1 MNRPMT
7 RPMNIAI
14 HLDDQPLEVPAGTT
28 LDALLAL
35 QQRAP
40 ESVATALNGL
50 FVPREARPGTVL
62 GHGDQVLL
70 FKPIVGG

>member
-28 LDALLAL
+28 LD
-35 QQRAP
+35 
-40 ESVATALNGL
+40 EVKG
-50 FVPREARPGTVL
+50 REQAEA
-62 GHGDQVLL
+62 
-70 FKPIVGG
+70 IGGEMEGAGSL

>member
-1 MNRPMT
+1 
-7 RPMNIAI
+7 MNITI
-14 HLDDQPLEVPAGTT
+14 HFDEKTLQVPAGTT
-28 LDALLAL
+28 LAALLEA
-35 QQRAP
+35 QRRTP

-62 GHGDQVLL
+62 GHGDQILL

>member
-1 MNRPMT
+1 
-7 RPMNIAI
+7 MNITV
-14 HLDDQPLEVPAGTT
+14 HFDEHPLHVPAGTT
-28 LDALLAL
+28 LAALLER
-35 QQRAP
+35 QQRPP

-62 GHGDQVLL
+62 GHGDQILL